1 MIFQI
6 VFSILEKRNAIGR
19 SKPLAMNTNIDL
31 SYALNSSVHK
41 KAIISQIKLAAK
53 VKSIPFFDL
62 IDNSFLNSFSFSAV
76 IFDMFFKCYYY
87 ILIEHL
93 FLYAGNYIILY
104 TSSNGTLNR
113 SPQIPSVPFL
123 IPQGITILISAPQG
137 SLSIFFTLRLSN
149 PSNGQV
155 S

>member
-41 KAIISQIKLAAK
+41 KAISSQIKLAAK

-62 IDNSFLNSFSFSAV
+62 IDNSFLNSFSFSVV

-93 FLYAGNYIILY
+93 LHAGNYIILY

-137 SLSIFFTLRLSN
+137 SLSNFFTLRLSN
-149 PSNGQV
+149 PSKGQV